1 MRRKVINKSIIF
13 MLLCLF
19 SVFIVVP
26 LLWMF
31 STSMRKPVESFKLP
45 PAIFPERINFDQYRI
60 VFKKVD
66 FFMFIRNSFK
76 IAFISVLL
84 HVVFSSMSAFAFAR
98 LDFPFKKALFIL
110 FLSAIMIPGQVMN
123 IPRFLMMVQLKLVDT
138 HLALILPAFFDA
150 MGIFLIRQFMM
161 TIPKSYDEAAYI
173 DGANKFHC
181 FLRIVMPMTKPAIM
195 VIAVRNFIGSWNDF
209 YTPLIYLNTTKKM
222 TLPLGLAQLRNA
234 LGGDDNQA
242 VVLAGVVLSL
252 IAPLLFYIVGQ
263 RYLVE
268 GINLGGIK

>member
-1 MRRKVINKSIIF
+1 MKRNAVKRSIIF
-13 MLLCLF
+13 MMLCLF
-19 SVFIVVP
+19 SIFILVP

-31 STSMRKPVESFKLP
+31 STTMRKPVDSFKLP
-45 PAIFPERINFDQYRI
+45 PAIFPERLNFDQYRL
-60 VFKKVD
+60 VFEKVD
-66 FFMFIRNSFK
+66 FLTFVRNSFI
-76 IAFISVLL
+76 IAFSCVLL
-84 HVVFSSMSAFAFAR
+84 HVVFSSLSAFAFAR
-98 LDFPFKKALFIL
+98 LDFPMKKVLFIV

-123 IPRFLMMVQLKLVDT
+123 IPRFLMMVKLKLVDT

-161 TIPKSYDEAAYI
+161 TIPQSYDDAAYI
-173 DGANKFHC
+173 DGANKFQC
-181 FLRIVMPMTKPAIM
+181 YLRIIMPMTKPALM

-209 YTPLIYLNTTKKM
+209 YTPLIYINTTSKM
-222 TLPLGLAQLRNA
+222 TLPLGLTRLRNA
-234 LGGDDNQA
+234 AGGDDNQA

-252 IAPLLFYIVGQ
+252 IAPLVFYIIGQ